1 MQHDFLF
8 NKNITENGER
18 KTKNN
23 RIFEKK
29 NNVSPLFF
37 NFTPI
42 SIYVIVRKRNII
54 YNIGK
59 SK

>member
-8 NKNITENGER
+8 NKNITEKE
-18 KTKNN
+18 KQKIT
-23 RIFEKK
+23 IFEKK
-29 NNVSPLFF
+29 NKNVSPLFF

-54 YNIGK
+54 YNTGK